1 MAHTL
6 LFISGLF
13 LTSVEISKQTSLLS
27 TDVQCIPS
35 LFMSAPFSTKTIQRD
50 LHQAVC
56 QPDRV
61 QSPAEHPARPQAV
74 HTASGSQQADASL
87 PEHMNKRAETNAY
100 TYRTLTCLGYKL
112 QKYTECVCLTVVV
125 ALQASPEAAHP
136 VSSSSCMAVASKGV
150 LQT

>member
-1 MAHTL
+1 M
-6 LFISGLF
+6 
-13 LTSVEISKQTSLLS
+13 
-27 TDVQCIPS
+27 
-35 LFMSAPFSTKTIQRD
+35 
-50 LHQAVC
+50 C

-87 PEHMNKRAETNAY
+87 PKHMNKTAETNAY
-100 TYRTLTCLGYKL
+100 TYKTLT
-112 QKYTECVCLTVVV
+112 YTECVCLTVVV

-150 LQT
+150 LQTSVNTQAKFLKQGHRAGALCDL